1 MLFRSAEVIRR
12 NGLAEFIQREHR
24 VVIAGPSTLW
34 SLLNSL
40 QMGFRTLAIEKRSS
54 EVWNLLGAVKT
65 EWSKYGEVL
74 DKVKKKLNEASNTID
89 LAATRTRA
97 IGKKLRTVETLSPDD
112 SANVLMLESELGVE
126 ESDAE

>member
-1 MLFRSAEVIRR
+1 MLFRS
-12 NGLAEFIQREHR
+12 
-24 VVIAGPSTLW
+24 
-34 SLLNSL
+34 
-40 QMGFRTLAIEKRSS
+40 
-54 EVWNLLGAVKT
+54 
-65 EWSKYGEVL
+65 
-74 DKVKKKLNEASNTID
+74 KKKLNEASNTID